1 MNAKVTPF
9 VAAADDASGFATY
22 QDCFEKVLTSVKSE
36 DKKNSEASQKAKNF
50 VKDNGFDGL
59 AAVEKTL
66 SCSGLCFKPLFYA
79 TIDYKTQPA
88 ETCALSIKNTI
99 GGAMGTASI
108 ILILTAVISFCGF
121 CGSFPLCKSFDKEE
135 GEDGK

>member
-22 QDCFEKVLTSVKSE
+22 KDCYKKVLASVKSE
-36 DKKNSEASQKAKNF
+36 KNSEASQNARNF
-50 VKDNGFDGL
+50 VKENGFDGL
-59 AAVEKTL
+59 AAIETTF
-66 SCSGLCFKPLFYA
+66 SCSGLCFTPLFYA

-88 ETCALSIKNTI
+88 ATCAQSIKNTI

-121 CGSFPLCKSFDKEE
+121 CGSFPLCKAFDKEE